1 MRNFAVWLL
10 TLLPIAGAHAQGA
23 RDDLMFETSP
33 FMRAT
38 AYRNVPRLNPE
49 MAPDGAYG
57 SVNRA
62 WDIARS
68 GPWYIEE
75 QRYGAE
81 VVAGGI
87 AVEDTAAIDRGLTI
101 LRWGFE
107 QQQADG
113 GFRCPDAFH
122 STSFFAEAA
131 AHALLLLE
139 ASHFAAQYR
148 REIEALKPKLEAA
161 ARWMTRPENE
171 TPGRQHNAPYT
182 HRRYLV
188 AAALGESGKLLH
200 DARLVARSADY
211 VRDGLALQ
219 SPAGF
224 NPERGGWDSSY
235 HAVGMLF
242 AERYETIVADDTLRP
257 AIDRMLERA
266 ARWEASRIGSD
277 GDVSTE
283 GNSRVG
289 GETTEKGRSGKSK
302 TVAFGSIYRAL
313 YYWSRISG
321 DAHFE
326 RLAEKV
332 AEHAHQMPSKPPR
345 G

>member
-1 MRNFAVWLL
+1 MRTLAVFLL
-10 TLLPIAGAHAQGA
+10 ILLPIISAHAQAA

-38 AYRNVPRLNPE
+38 AYRNVARLNPE
-49 MAPDGAYG
+49 ISPDGAYG

-62 WDIARS
+62 WDVAHS

-75 QRYGAE
+75 QRYGGDL
-81 VVAGGI
+81 VAGGI
-87 AVEDTAAIDRGLTI
+87 AVDDTTAIDRGLTI
-101 LRWGFE
+101 LRWGFQ

-122 STSFFAEAA
+122 STSFFVEAA

-139 ASHFAAQYR
+139 ASHFSAQYR
-148 REIEALKPKLEAA
+148 PEIEALKPRLQAA

-188 AAALGESGKLLH
+188 AAALGESGKLLN
-200 DARLVARSADY
+200 DPRLVARSADY
-211 VRDGLALQ
+211 VREGMALQ

-242 AERYETIVADDTLRP
+242 AERFYTIVADSASRP
-257 AIDRMLERA
+257 ALNRMLDRA
-266 ARWEASRIGSD
+266 ARWEASRIGPN
-277 GDVSTE
+277 GEIATE
-283 GNSRVG
+283 GNTRVG
-289 GETTEKGRSGKSK
+289 GETTEKGRSGKAK
-302 TVAFGSIYRAL
+302 TVAFGSVYRAL

-321 DAHFE
+321 DVQFE

-332 AEHAHQMPSKPPR
+332 AAQGHQMHGKPADR
-345 G
+345 